1 MVSKILELNTSHFKQ
16 ICDLMYKAS
25 GVNLVEGK
33 EELVKA
39 RLSKRIRALNFDG
52 FDDYVRYV
60 EQDGNEDELFQM
72 VDELTTNK
80 TSFFRESAHFDLLR
94 QAILPAYKAKGGGFR
109 IWSAGCSSG
118 EEPYTLAITLCEAFP
133 DFEQR
138 DMKILATDISPTIL
152 EQARNGIYSPQVLA
166 EVADEQ
172 RQRYFKQVSDTQFS
186 AGPALR
192 SLISFALLNLMEPWP
207 MKGPFD
213 VIFCRNVMIYFDQPT
228 RERLVQRYREML
240 TPGGHLCVGHSESLN
255 NCNHG
260 LTYVQPAVYRSGT

>member
-1 MVSKILELNTSHFKQ
+1 MSISALDLTSAHFKH
-16 ICDLMYKAS
+16 IRDLMYDTS

-39 RLSKRIRALNFDG
+39 RLSKRIRVLGLDG
-52 FDDYVRYV
+52 FDEYVRYI
-60 EQDGNEDELFQM
+60 EQDSSGDELFQM

-94 QAILPAYKAKGGGFR
+94 EEILPAYKARGGRFR

-118 EEPYTLAITLCEAFP
+118 EEPYTMAVTLNEALP
-133 DFEQR
+133 DIERR
-138 DMKILATDISPTIL
+138 DAKILATDISPTIL
-152 EQARNGIYSPQVLA
+152 DQARSGVYTPQVLA
-166 EVADEQ
+166 EVPDSQ
-172 RQRYFKQVSDTQFS
+172 RKRYFEAQADGRFAAKSS
-186 AGPALR
+186 LR

-228 RERLVQRYREML
+228 RERLVQRYHELL
-240 TPGGHLCVGHSESLN
+240 TPGGILCVGHSESLN
-255 NCNHG
+255 SCQHG
-260 LTYVQPAVYRSGT
+260 MDYVQPAVYRNGA